1 MSKHRSDAAFAAA
14 TMLTLLAAAPAL
26 AHPLDLAAQPP
37 PAATYFAL
45 GVEHIVTGI
54 DHLLFL
60 LGLVVVAARLRDVL
74 WAVTAFTLA
83 HSVTLVLAALGLVTP
98 DPAWVEPLIALS
110 IAYVGLENLFARAH
124 SARIRLAFGFGLLH
138 GLGFAGALAEVGLPS
153 DQRLLALVLFNTGV
167 EAGQIALLAVLMPVL
182 WRLRRFEPARRF
194 GMPALSAS
202 LVVIGLTWAGGRLPE
217 LGGDGGVAQA
227 RNDQDARAAATSRG
241 ASPESSQS
249 DLPRSTYPLTDR
261 GAIDPRV
268 EQLCA
273 AFHELPRARRAACGG
288 RASAVML
295 DAECKRI
302 LNGAVQSGGL
312 VLDAQVAQQC
322 LAETR
327 ARYADCSFTA
337 QRALPAVPACTQIW
351 RGARAQGERCRSSLE
366 CGHGQHCRGAGPLD
380 TGVCEAAKA
389 EGATCGTAV
398 DPLAAYV
405 PDAERDHAEC
415 TGQCVNGR
423 CRARVGSGKGTDR
436 TRGTRS

>member
-14 TMLTLLAAAPAL
+14 AMLTLLAAAPAL

-37 PAATYFAL
+37 AATTYFAL

-60 LGLVVVAARLRDVL
+60 LGLVVVATRLRDVL

-83 HSVTLVLAALGLVTP
+83 HSMTLALAALGMVTP

-110 IAYVGLENLFARAH
+110 IAYVGLENLFAHAH
-124 SARIRLAFGFGLLH
+124 SARVRLALGFGLLH
-138 GLGFAGALAEVGLPS
+138 GLGFAGALAEVGLPT
-153 DQRLLALVLFNTGV
+153 DQRLLALLLFNTGV
-167 EAGQIALLAVLMPVL
+167 EAGQLALLAVLMPLL

-194 GMPALSAS
+194 GLPALSAA

-217 LGGDGGVAQA
+217 LGGGGGVAQA
-227 RNDQDARAAATSRG
+227 RNDQHGPRAEVGGAASADQAG
-241 ASPESSQS
+241 
-249 DLPRSTYPLTDR
+249 LPRSTYPAADR

-268 EQLCA
+268 QQLCA
-273 AFHELPRARRAACGG
+273 VFHELPRSRRAACSG
-288 RASAVML
+288 RASAVTL
-295 DAECKRI
+295 HSECTRT
-302 LNGAVQSGGL
+302 LNGAVQSGA
-312 VLDAQVAQQC
+312 VALDAQAVQQC
-322 LAETR
+322 LAETH
-327 ARYADCSFTA
+327 ARYADCSFSA
-337 QRALPAVPACTQIW
+337 ERALPAVPACAQIW

-366 CGHGQHCRGAGPLD
+366 CGRGQHCRGAGPLD

-389 EGATCGTAV
+389 AGATCGTAV

-405 PDAERDHAEC
+405 PDAEGDHAEC

-423 CRARVGSGKGTDR
+423 CRAQRPARASDR
-436 TRGTRS
+436 